1 MEKNKKNE
9 KLVELRRQKILS
21 KYLETEERIKKQK
34 DENNKELFKK
44 YLENA
49 MKREDNMDN
58 LKRFERQKEFE
69 REARIDQ
76 MLKRDKRLQ
85 ELQRQKTQINIK
97 KKQLNRQMSE
107 RKKSLIGKANNIL
120 LSGEYDNID
129 TIFKKVFN
137 KDEYE
142 IVQKNKS
149 KEKDINGNEKE
160 NNTKGNGFFTTQI

>member
-1 MEKNKKNE
+1 
-9 KLVELRRQKILS
+9 
-21 KYLETEERIKKQK
+21 
-34 DENNKELFKK
+34 
-44 YLENA
+44 
-49 MKREDNMDN
+49 
-58 LKRFERQKEFE
+58 
-69 REARIDQ
+69 
-76 MLKRDKRLQ
+76 MLKRERRLQ

-142 IVQKNKS
+142 IVKKNKS
-149 KEKDINGNEKE
+149 KDNEADGNEKD